1 MRTLLSAALLLGLLG
16 CSTAPEL
23 NVPACRHESGDCR
36 AEAVR
41 SRVLERFRDLNVQ
54 EVLACSNKPSM
65 FCNSG
70 IPDEEACLV
79 NLGGL
84 APPAEGEQAE
94 QSSATPF
101 LVRALLG
108 GDAPNYRRAIRRERS
123 GPYGPGEESVYVNSR
138 TNRVVLYFTEVRC
151 ADISE
156 IT

>member
-1 MRTLLSAALLLGLLG
+1 MRTLLSAVLSLGLLG
-16 CSTAPEL
+16 CSAAPEL
-23 NVPACRHESGDCR
+23 NPPACRHESGDCS

-54 EVLACSNKPSM
+54 EVLACSSKPSM

-79 NLGGL
+79 DLGGD
-84 APPAEGEQAE
+84 APSVEGEQAE
-94 QSSATPF
+94 QSSAIPL

-108 GDAPNYRRAIRRERS
+108 DDASSYRRTIRRERS
-123 GPYGPGEESVYVNSR
+123 GPYGPGEESVYANSQR
-138 TNRVVLYFTEVRC
+138 NRAVPYFTEVRC